1 MTSPAGGPDRP
12 HRNPDD
18 GTVLDMP
25 AIKKPLERETLPC
38 VHAVTNDEIMLRP
51 GFLRKALAVM
61 RVLGDKGA
69 IHVRSQLLDSPT
81 LYSITLA
88 LLELHEQTNCWCI
101 VNDRVD
107 IALACGANGVQ
118 LTHKSIAVPDV
129 HAIAPGLY
137 VGASVHSADEARDAE
152 KSGADWCVAGHV
164 FETETHP
171 GVPRRAST
179 FISEV
184 VAAVDYPV
192 IAIGG
197 IRPEHVRSLV
207 HRGAHGVAAIRGIW
221 NDENSEL
228 AASRYL
234 SQV

>member
-1 MTSPAGGPDRP
+1 
-12 HRNPDD
+12 
-18 GTVLDMP
+18 
-25 AIKKPLERETLPC
+25 
-38 VHAVTNDEIMLRP
+38 
-51 GFLRKALAVM
+51 
-61 RVLGDKGA
+61 
-69 IHVRSQLLDSPT
+69 

-88 LLELHEQTNCWCI
+88 LLELHEQTKCWCI

-107 IALACGANGVQ
+107 VALACGVQGVQ

-129 HAIAPGLY
+129 QRIAPALRI
-137 VGASVHSADEARDAE
+137 GASVHSPDEARDAE
-152 KSGADWCVAGHV
+152 QAGADWCVAGHV
-164 FETETHP
+164 FETPSHP
-171 GVPRRAST
+171 GQPRKDST
-179 FISEV
+179 FINEV
-184 VAAVDYPV
+184 VAAVSFPV

>member
-1 MTSPAGGPDRP
+1 MTTAATPSP
-12 HRNPDD
+12 
-18 GTVLDMP
+18 
-25 AIKKPLERETLPC
+25 IKAPIEELPV

-51 GFLRKALAVM
+51 GFLRKAMGIM
-61 RVLGDKGA
+61 RVLQSKGA
-69 IHVRSQLLDSPT
+69 IHIRSQLLDTPT

-88 LLELHEQTNCWCI
+88 LLELHEQTKCWCI

-107 IALACGANGVQ
+107 VALACGVQGVQ

-129 HAIAPGLY
+129 QRIAPALLI
-137 VGASVHSADEARDAE
+137 GASVHSAHEARDAE
-152 KSGADWCVAGHV
+152 QAGADWCVAGHV
-164 FETETHP
+164 FETPSHP
-171 GVPRRAST
+171 GEPRRENN
-179 FISEV
+179 FIPEV
-184 VAAVDYPV
+184 VAAVKVPV

-221 NDENSEL
+221 NDENAEL

>member
-1 MTSPAGGPDRP
+1 VTTAAA
-12 HRNPDD
+12 
-18 GTVLDMP
+18 P
-25 AIKKPLERETLPC
+25 AIERASIAELPV

-51 GFLRKALAVM
+51 GFLRKAMGIM
-61 RVLGDKGA
+61 RVLEHKGA
-69 IHVRSQLLDSPT
+69 IHIRSQLLDTPT

-88 LLELHEQTNCWCI
+88 LLELHEQTKCWCI

-107 IALACGANGVQ
+107 VALACSVQGVQ

-129 HAIAPGLY
+129 QRIAPALLI
-137 VGASVHSADEARDAE
+137 GASVHSADEARDAE
-152 KSGADWCVAGHV
+152 QAGADWCVAGHV
-164 FETETHP
+164 FETPTHP
-171 GVPRRAST
+171 GEPRRENN
-179 FISEV
+179 FIPDV
-184 VAAVDYPV
+184 VAAVKVPV

-221 NDENSEL
+221 NDENAEL

>member
-1 MTSPAGGPDRP
+1 MTTPPVKAPIE
-12 HRNPDD
+12 
-18 GTVLDMP
+18 
-25 AIKKPLERETLPC
+25 ALPV

-51 GFLRKALAVM
+51 GFIRKAMAIM

-69 IHVRSQLLDSPT
+69 IHIRSQLLDTPT
-81 LYSITLA
+81 LYSLTLA
-88 LLELHEQTNCWCI
+88 LLELHEQTKCWCI

-107 IALACGANGVQ
+107 IALACSVQGAQ
-118 LTHKSIAVPDV
+118 LTHKSISVPDV
-129 HAIAPGLY
+129 LRIAPALRI
-137 VGASVHSADEARDAE
+137 GASVHSPEEAKDAE
-152 KSGADWCVAGHV
+152 QAGADWCVAGNV
-164 FETETHP
+164 FETPSHP
-171 GVPRRAST
+171 GQPRKESN
-179 FISEV
+179 FIPDV
-184 VAAVDYPV
+184 VAAVSFPV

-207 HRGAHGVAAIRGIW
+207 HRGAHGIAAIRGIW

>member
-1 MTSPAGGPDRP
+1 LTTAATRSPVKAP
-12 HRNPDD
+12 
-18 GTVLDMP
+18 
-25 AIKKPLERETLPC
+25 IEELPV

-51 GFLRKALAVM
+51 GFLRKAMGIM
-61 RVLGDKGA
+61 RVLQGKGA
-69 IHVRSQLLDSPT
+69 IHIRSQLLDTPT

-88 LLELHEQTNCWCI
+88 LLELHEQTRCWCI

-107 IALACGANGVQ
+107 VALACGVQGVQ

-129 HAIAPGLY
+129 QRIAPALLI
-137 VGASVHSADEARDAE
+137 GASVHSADEARDAE
-152 KSGADWCVAGHV
+152 QAGADWCVAGHV
-164 FETETHP
+164 FETPSHP
-171 GVPRRAST
+171 GEPRRENN
-179 FISEV
+179 FIPEV
-184 VAAVDYPV
+184 VAAVKVPV

-221 NDENSEL
+221 NDENAEL

>member
-1 MTSPAGGPDRP
+1 LTTAATPSPVKAP
-12 HRNPDD
+12 
-18 GTVLDMP
+18 
-25 AIKKPLERETLPC
+25 IEELPV

-51 GFLRKALAVM
+51 GFLRKAMGIM
-61 RVLGDKGA
+61 RVLQAKGA
-69 IHVRSQLLDSPT
+69 IHVRSQLLDTPT

-88 LLELHEQTNCWCI
+88 LLELHEQTKCWCI

-107 IALACGANGVQ
+107 VALACGVQGVQ

-129 HAIAPGLY
+129 QRIAPALLI
-137 VGASVHSADEARDAE
+137 GASVHSADEARDAE
-152 KSGADWCVAGHV
+152 QAGADWCVAGHV
-164 FETETHP
+164 FETPSHP
-171 GVPRRAST
+171 GELRRENN
-179 FISEV
+179 FIPEV
-184 VAAVDYPV
+184 VAAVKVPV

-221 NDENSEL
+221 NDENAEL

>member
-1 MTSPAGGPDRP
+1 VTSPTDAT
-12 HRNPDD
+12 NPLP
-18 GTVLDMP
+18 TP
-25 AIKKPLERETLPC
+25 AAPTAKKPLTREELPC
-38 VHAVTNDEIMLRP
+38 VHAVTTDEIMLRP
-51 GFLRKALAVM
+51 GFLRKALGIM
-61 RVLGDKGA
+61 RVLGEKGA

-81 LYSITLA
+81 IYSITLA
-88 LLELHEQTNCWCI
+88 LLELHAQTQCWCI

-129 HAIAPGLY
+129 HVIAPALR
-137 VGASVHSADEARDAE
+137 VGASVHSPQEAIDAE

-171 GVPRRAST
+171 GLPRRENT
-179 FISEV
+179 FIPEV
-184 VAAVDYPV
+184 VAAVSFPV

-221 NDENSEL
+221 DDENSEL

>member
-1 MTSPAGGPDRP
+1 MTSPENLNESPA
-12 HRNPDD
+12 RNPDD
-18 GTVLDMP
+18 GTVLDLP
-25 AIKKPLERETLPC
+25 VAKKPLERSDLPV

-51 GFLRKALAVM
+51 GFLRKALGVM

-88 LLELHEQTNCWCI
+88 LLELHQQTKCWCI

-129 HAIAPGLY
+129 HTIAPGLY
-137 VGASVHSADEARDAE
+137 VGASVHSADEAREAE

-164 FETETHP
+164 LETPSHP
-171 GVPRRAST
+171 GEPRRESN
-179 FISEV
+179 FITEV

-207 HRGAHGVAAIRGIW
+207 HRGAHGIAAIRGIW
-221 NDENSEL
+221 TDENSEL